1 MSRKLLEISTDYYL
15 SDPNG
20 NGKLTELVIEALKRK
35 SVEEWQILNENA
47 DHLSMHQ
54 ERQYKETPTQTKLT
68 STLGTSKGIDQS
80 GTEHEC

>member
-47 DHLSMHQ
+47 DQFIDAPGEAVQRNPYADKIDIHLGD
-54 ERQYKETPTQTKLT
+54 K
-68 STLGTSKGIDQS
+68 
-80 GTEHEC
+80 